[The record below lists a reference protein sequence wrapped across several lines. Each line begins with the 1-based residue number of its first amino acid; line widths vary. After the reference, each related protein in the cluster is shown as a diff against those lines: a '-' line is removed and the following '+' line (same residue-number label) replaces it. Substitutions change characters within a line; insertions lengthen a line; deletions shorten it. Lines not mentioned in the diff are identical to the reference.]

1 MMKNEFL
8 ARLKDL
14 LSDLP
19 QEEREEAVRYY
30 EDYFADAGPLE
41 ESRVLRELVSPEDVA
56 EKIRAGFGGGKPEED
71 GAFAGDVFGSP
82 VEKSVG
88 VQEDTGVKS
97 SEKAS
102 EGVSVPENV
111 EVPESSPIQGN
122 AGADGKSW
130 GQNRE
135 RMPDAH
141 WEQNGAGMPDAH
153 WGQNNAEMPDEYWT
167 QEDARMQEQRMRMGE
182 TYAQDYGENDEYT
195 NRRRRSR
202 AGGSGSEAYPRGATV
217 RTKSY
222 FSPVTFILAL
232 VIGIPI
238 FCPII
243 LVFVCLM
250 GGFFLGFGIG
260 GVALVAGGVTLIGS
274 ALGNISLG
282 VGFACLFSGG
292 GLILTAIGILFIV
305 FAVNCA
311 FRVIPALFRG
321 IWRIF
326 MALTGRRA

>member
-71 GAFAGDVFGSP
+71 GAVAGDVFGSP
-82 VEKSVG
+82 VEKSAG

-102 EGVSVPENV
+102 EGASVSENM
-111 EVPESSPIQGN
+111 EVPKSSPIQGN

-130 GQNRE
+130 GQNGKGMDDQSWGQNRE
-135 RMPDAH
+135 GMDGQSWGQSGAGMPDAH
-141 WEQNGAGMPDAH
+141 WEQNDAGMPDAH
-153 WGQNNAEMPDEYWT
+153 WGQNNAEMPDEHWT

-182 TYAQDYGENDEYT
+182 TYAQDYGEDDEYT

-222 FSPVTFILAL
+222 FSPVIFILAL

-243 LVFVCLM
+243 LVFICMM
-250 GGFFLGFGIG
+250 GGFF
-260 GVALVAGGVTLIGS
+260 
-274 ALGNISLG
+274 
-282 VGFACLFSGG
+282 
-292 GLILTAIGILFIV
+292 
-305 FAVNCA
+305 
-311 FRVIPALFRG
+311 
-321 IWRIF
+321 
-326 MALTGRRA
+326 